1 MIQTMNVGSA
11 TGTPDRRL
19 ITGLVGFEYRSMV
32 LRQLQVTVEWQQT
45 EWLDYA
51 ACRRVGNVSR
61 SICTACPVRAQCLT
75 AALAVDDPAE
85 WRGAVGRAEREELW
99 ERLETAFIELR
110 DREFMRLDR
119 LVDGRGIG

>member
-1 MIQTMNVGSA
+1 
-11 TGTPDRRL
+11 
-19 ITGLVGFEYRSMV
+19 MV

-51 ACRRVGNVSR
+51 ACRRTGQATR

-85 WRGAVGRAEREELW
+85 WRGAVSRDEREELW
-99 ERLETAFIELR
+99 ERLEAAFNELR
-110 DREFMRLDR
+110 DREFMQLDR
-119 LVDGRGIG
+119 LVDGRAVG

>member
-1 MIQTMNVGSA
+1 MIETVNAGTGSA
-11 TGTPDRRL
+11 TPDRRQ
-19 ITGLVGFEYRSMV
+19 IADLVGFEYRSMV

-51 ACRRVGNVSR
+51 ACHQAGTATR
-61 SICTACPVRAQCLT
+61 STCATCPVRAQCLT
-75 AALAVDDPAE
+75 AALALDDPAE
-85 WRGAVGRAEREELW
+85 WRGAVGRAERGELW